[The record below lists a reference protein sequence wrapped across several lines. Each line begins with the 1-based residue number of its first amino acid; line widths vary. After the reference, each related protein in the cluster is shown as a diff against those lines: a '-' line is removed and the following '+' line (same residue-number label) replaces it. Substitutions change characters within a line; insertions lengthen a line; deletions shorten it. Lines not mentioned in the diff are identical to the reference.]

1 MKKAAALFIP
11 INEVNAFHQ
20 ELHHLRAAN
29 QAASPTKQGE
39 FPNVGATTGEE
50 IAHYALAARWKKFG
64 EIADGIE
71 ERGAAADPSGSQA
84 YCEEERGKK
93 GEENVEGDG
102 LGNHA
107 AARKDALERTPKASG
122 KPSLDRHRWTL

>member
-20 ELHHLRAAN
+20 ELHDLRTAE
-29 QAASPTKQGE
+29 QAPRPTEQRE
-39 FPNVGATTGEE
+39 FPKVRPTAAEKIG
-50 IAHYALAARWKKFG
+50 HDPLAARRKEFR

-71 ERGAAADPSGSQA
+71 ERGAAANPSGSQA
-84 YCEEERGKK
+84 NREEQRGEK
-93 GEENVEGDG
+93 GEKNVKCDG

-107 AARKDALERTPKASG
+107 ATR
-122 KPSLDRHRWTL
+122 

>member
-1 MKKAAALFIP
+1 MKKAAALCVA
-11 INEVNAFHQ
+11 INQVNALHQ

-29 QAASPTKQGE
+29 QAARPTKQGE
-39 FPNVGATTGEE
+39 FPDVGATAAEE
-50 IAHYALAARWKKFG
+50 IAHNALAARGKKFG
-64 EIADGIE
+64 EVADGIE

-84 YCEEERGKK
+84 YREEQRGKK
-93 GEENVEGDG
+93 GEENVKRDG

-107 AARKDALERTPKASG
+107 ATRKDALERAPKASG